1 MSTLNGEEILAGIR
15 KAKALLAEHGAVP
28 SQVEITTAQYE
39 ALKKYCE
46 GVCVKATNAE
56 NSILG
61 LKIVIDDN
69 HQR

>member
-1 MSTLNGEEILAGIR
+1 MSTLSGEEILAGIR

-39 ALKKYCE
+39 ALKKHCE
-46 GVCVKATNAE
+46 RMGVKETSAE

-61 LKIVIDDN
+61 LKIVINDN
-69 HQR
+69 LQR